1 MNAADVRDRLRTAAE
16 PRRARLTPQ
25 EAEVSVAPSFALL
38 CALMLVAIIA
48 QSTVLQSVSLRGAHI
63 SLVTVLLVWTGLRC
77 GVGAGGWLGLIAGL
91 AEDAL
96 GGSGTAVVGT
106 TLAGYAAGLLSVR
119 FFSDSLPVFLT
130 AVAGATF
137 LRGLI
142 AYLVLEIGLG
152 ERGLFHRLSHEWA
165 WQALLNCAVAAV
177 ALLVMRVAAH
187 LRRERA

>member
-1 MNAADVRDRLRTAAE
+1 M
-16 PRRARLTPQ
+16 
-25 EAEVSVAPSFALL
+25 APSFALL
-38 CALMLVAIIA
+38 CALMLGAIIA
-48 QSTVLQSVSLRGAHI
+48 QSTFLQSVSLRGAHA
-63 SLVTVLLVWTGLRC
+63 SLVTILLVWTGLRC

-96 GGSGTAVVGT
+96 GGSGTDVVGT

-137 LRGLI
+137 LRGLT
-142 AYLVLEIGLG
+142 AYLVMEIGLG

-165 WQALLNCAVAAV
+165 WQALLNCALAAV
-177 ALLVMRVAAH
+177 ALLVVRVAAH